1 MSSQTSKIVWITG
14 IIGVILLGFGIIW
27 GTVLFD
33 RFEVVPD
40 DLDRTVDIEGT
51 YTLTDTSFT
60 TRLLANETV
69 AGLAATGSGGD
80 LLSNPDI
87 AGLLANPALGDLVT
101 TPGILELLANPDAL
115 APLANPDVLAALS
128 DPAVLAAVADPT
140 KLPALMAENPG
151 VAALLVDPGVSA
163 LLASDAVTALASNPD
178 LLALVT
184 NPALGAVLKDPTVA
198 ALLADPDALALVLD
212 PRTQTILAN
221 PADLPTVEIPI
232 RFHRTR
238 VATGTDGD
246 TLFINEKVTTTNLAD
261 GSDLGLLDPRFAPTD
276 VTLAVDR
283 KTKEYLPELMEEADR
298 RTDQWG
304 LPFHADKTATYKTW
318 IAVAQQALP
327 AEFVEEDETAGLATW
342 RFVVNAADVPLGPD
356 PATGLPLMFETV
368 TDVWVEPDT
377 GAAVDAVVRDT
388 VSAVTEDGTKF
399 VRFAND
405 FRYTEATIA
414 ELVDEASDGKDKL
427 TLYGLYLPWAS
438 NIVGI
443 LLILV
448 AVGLYFGS
456 RMRSEQA

>member
-51 YTLTDTSFT
+51 YTLVDTSIT
-60 TRLLANETV
+60 SRLLANETV
-69 AGLAATGSGGD
+69 AGLAVSGAGGA
-80 LLSNPDI
+80 LLSDPAI
-87 AGLLANPALGDLVT
+87 SGLLANPALGDLVT
-101 TPGILELLANPDAL
+101 TPGILELLADPAAL

-128 DPAVLAAVADPT
+128 NPAVMAALADPT
-140 KLPALMAENPG
+140 KLPALMTADPSLAALLADPG
-151 VAALLVDPGVSA
+151 VAA
-163 LLASDAVTALASNPD
+163 LLASDAVTALATNPD
-178 LLALVT
+178 LLALVMD
-184 NPALGAVLKDPTVA
+184 PALGAVLKDPTIG

-221 PADLPTVEIPI
+221 PADLPAVDIPV

-246 TLFINEKVTTTNLAD
+246 TMTINEKVTTTNLAD

-276 VTLAVDR
+276 MELVVDR

-298 RTDQWG
+298 RTGQWG
-304 LPFHADKTATYKTW
+304 LPFHTKKDAEHTTW
-318 IAVAQQALP
+318 IAVARQALP
-327 AEFVEEDETAGLATW
+327 ATYVAEDETAGLATW
-342 RFVVNAADVPLGPD
+342 RYIVDESDIPLGPD
-356 PATGLPLMFETV
+356 PATGLPLVFDTV
-368 TDVWVEPDT
+368 TDVWVEPNT
-377 GAAVDAVVRDT
+377 GAAVDAHVKDT
-388 VSAVTEDGTKF
+388 VSAVAPDGTKY

-405 FRYTEATIA
+405 FGYTEATVT
-414 ELVDEASDGKDKL
+414 ELVKEASDGKDML
-427 TLYGLYLPWAS
+427 AMYGLYLPWAS

-448 AVGLYFGS
+448 AAGLFFRS
-456 RMRSEQA
+456 RMQSEQA